1 VSRYDRT
8 LVRRGL
14 GIGERE
20 RYATALAGVWSDLS
34 RTLARL
40 EGIAAD
46 PDELDQEAIEFL
58 PALQYSLHRASE
70 LTAGITPPHGEEGWH
85 MELAA
90 ALADARDVTAE
101 VADALGVGAHDALT
115 GLVLEWRGA
124 LFRVRLARHRLQGK
138 RALPTV
144 EPAREVR
151 APWPALAATV
161 LILAGA
167 AAFTTG
173 ATMALWPVWALGLTF
188 VAAGFLA
195 YRP

>member
-1 VSRYDRT
+1 VSRYDRAA
-8 LVRRGL
+8 VRRGL
-14 GIGERE
+14 GTGERE
-20 RYATALAGVWSDLS
+20 RYATALAGVWSDLA
-34 RTLARL
+34 RTLSRL
-40 EGIAAD
+40 ESLAAR
-46 PDELDQEAIEFL
+46 PEELDDEDLESL

-85 MELAA
+85 TELAA

-101 VADALGVGAHDALT
+101 VADALQVGARDLLA

-124 LFRVRLARHRLQGK
+124 LFRVRLARHRLQG
-138 RALPTV
+138 RPALPAA
-144 EPAREVR
+144 EPVRAPR
-151 APWPALAATV
+151 APWPALVATV

-173 ATMALWPVWALGLTF
+173 ATLALWPVWSLGLTF